1 MFKVTLNKFFHGC
14 SSDNIKISNL
24 YESEDQCMRSGNNL
38 SSYKCRTDPVDS
50 EIVFSAMT
58 EVYNQKQLTSFQFLT
73 IYY

>member
-1 MFKVTLNKFFHGC
+1 
-14 SSDNIKISNL
+14 
-24 YESEDQCMRSGNNL
+24 MRSGNNL